1 MRTLRRHAGG
11 RTMNARG
18 LDRRAFV
25 GALTCA
31 ALAPVAARA
40 QTVPAGPPPPPGAL
54 VLNVGCALDDQTTPL
69 LYAQAAGLFAK
80 NGLDV
85 RIARLTSGAAI
96 AAAIAGGT
104 LQLGKSSILNLIV
117 AHARGIPFALIAP
130 SSIYR
135 SEKPDGGLIVAPA
148 SNVKG
153 PKDLAGTIVGVAS
166 LSDLNAIATA
176 AWIDRG
182 GGDSAQTKFVE
193 MSPAATAAALDQ
205 ARIEGATLWNPLLA
219 QAISGG
225 HARFAAPVFDA
236 IGKRYQVAAWFADAT
251 WIAQNR
257 PAVDRFT
264 AAMHQANV
272 FVAAHEN
279 ETTGLIASFLGL
291 DPAELAAMAR
301 STPAPY
307 LVAAEID
314 PVIAVAARYKKIPAP
329 FPAGEMISGAA
340 LKPA

>member
-1 MRTLRRHAGG
+1 MTG
-11 RTMNARG
+11 RA

-25 GALTCA
+25 GALAGA
-31 ALAPVAARA
+31 ALAPAVARA
-40 QTVPAGPPPPPGAL
+40 QALPSGPPPPPGAI
-54 VLNVGCALDDQTTPL
+54 VLQVGCALDDQTTPL
-69 LYAQAAGLFAK
+69 LYAQSAGLFAK

-85 RIARLTSGAAI
+85 RIVRLTSGAAI

-117 AHARGIPFALIAP
+117 AHARGIPFTLVAP

-135 SEKPDGGLIVAPA
+135 SERPDGGLIVAPA
-148 SNVKG
+148 SKVKAA
-153 PKDLAGTIVGVAS
+153 KDLSGTIVGVAS

-176 AWIDRG
+176 AWIDAN
-182 GGDSAQTKFVE
+182 GGDSTQTKFVE

-205 ARIEGATLWNPLLA
+205 ARIEGATLWNPLLT
-219 QAISGG
+219 QAINGG

-251 WIAQNR
+251 WVAQNR
-257 PAVDRFT
+257 TAVDRFT

-272 FVAAHEN
+272 YVAAHEN
-279 ETTGLIASFLGL
+279 ETTGLIAAFLGL
-291 DPAELAAMAR
+291 DAAELATMAR

-307 LVAAEID
+307 LVATEID
-314 PVIAVAARYKKIPAP
+314 PVIAVAAKYKKIPAV
-329 FPAGEMISGAA
+329 FSAAEMISPAA
-340 LKPA
+340 LTPK